1 MKTTRFLLPFAQGID
16 LFAIEQA
23 LRFAKSHSATL
34 VPLVLIHAPEERR
47 KGVRLEHIQQ
57 SRDFLEIAKHKASK
71 YAVSIERLEV
81 YTCDVV
87 QSINL
92 VAGEM
97 ECEGILLFIG
107 PKDGILLQTNEIKCL
122 LEMPS
127 CKLYVIHLQKNTH
140 ESFVDMLRQHL
151 SHLLGDK
158 QQKQERALHGLE
170 SNEED
175 VVISLRA

>member
-1 MKTTRFLLPFAQGID
+1 MKTTRFLLPFAHGID

-57 SRDFLEIAKHKASK
+57 SRDFLEIVKHKASK
-71 YAVSIERLEV
+71 YAVPIERLEV

-92 VAGEM
+92 IAGEM
-97 ECEGILLFIG
+97 EC
-107 PKDGILLQTNEIKCL
+107 DGILLQTNEIKCL

-140 ESFVDMLRQHL
+140 RSFVDMLHQHL

-158 QQKQERALHGLE
+158 RQKQEKALHGLE

-175 VVISLRA
+175 VMISLRA